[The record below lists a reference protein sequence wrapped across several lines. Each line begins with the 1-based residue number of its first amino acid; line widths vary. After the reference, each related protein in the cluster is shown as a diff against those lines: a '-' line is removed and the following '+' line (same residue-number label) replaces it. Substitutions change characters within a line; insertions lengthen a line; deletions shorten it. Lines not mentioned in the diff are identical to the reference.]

1 MKKELLDI
9 DSGIPKYIKN
19 LLAVISFDEFKGDT
33 KSGKYAFILNDPIHN
48 KVLDILPERK
58 KECLIQYFTH
68 CKSRHS
74 VKAVISDMYEPY
86 LLVTRI
92 IFPKSIYIA
101 EAFHYTR
108 YIMKALDNIRIRLQK
123 IYSENSNEYKIL
135 KSKKNIGLLRKY
147 GKEVDWWVITK
158 RYKNGHMVYNDYY
171 LKEEFLD
178 IINHNKDINPEEQL

>member
-19 LLAVISFDEFKGDT
+19 LPAVISFDEFKADT

-68 CKSRHS
+68 CKNRHS

-86 LLVTRI
+86 LLVTQI
-92 IFPKSIYIA
+92 MFPKAIYIA
-101 EAFHYTR
+101 EGFHYTR

-123 IYSENSNEYKIL
+123 IYGENSNEYKVILNINNLIYNYLGCFICILEVKLIL
-135 KSKKNIGLLRKY
+135 KKL
-147 GKEVDWWVITK
+147 
-158 RYKNGHMVYNDYY
+158 
-171 LKEEFLD
+171 
-178 IINHNKDINPEEQL
+178 